1 MRAQVQ
7 KVNLEKISFETGD
20 QSIQLQAN
28 IQEGNLSFKT
38 DIFIDYSELNNILN
52 HIQKELSNE
61 LEVSSLFESE
71 KMYDGNLFYQL
82 DLTKN
87 INKSIEIQNVIY
99 HKEFK
104 RIRA

>member
-20 QSIQLQAN
+20 QSIQLQAS
-28 IQEGNLSFKT
+28 IQEGNLSFQT

-52 HIQKELSNE
+52 YIQKELSDE
-61 LEVSSLFESE
+61 FEVSSLFESE
-71 KMYDGNLFYQL
+71 KMYDGNLLYQL

-87 INKSIEIQNVIY
+87 TNKSIEIQDVIH